1 MTVTAVRRGTALR
14 QRVIDAAVDIT
25 VAEGWSAVTMARL
38 ADDVG
43 VSRQTVYNEVG
54 AKPALAEAMV
64 MSELDGFLVVVE
76 TAFDNHEG
84 DAVASV
90 RAATEAVLTQAQR
103 HPLLRSI
110 VSATYGAD
118 TELLPFLTTNAS
130 RLLDAAGAV
139 RASRLAPDAGR
150 LTAREAAAAADV
162 IVRVVLSHIMAP
174 GAPPRRV
181 AEDMGELTRRLLR
194 L

>member
-1 MTVTAVRRGTALR
+1 MTMTAVRRETELR
-14 QRVIDAAVDIT
+14 QRVIDAGVDIT
-25 VAEGWSAVTMARL
+25 VTEGWSAVTMARL

-64 MSELDGFLVVVE
+64 MRELNGFLAVVQ
-76 TAFDNHEG
+76 TAFDAHDG

-90 RAATEAVLTQAQR
+90 RAATEAVLKQAQR
-103 HPLLRSI
+103 HPLLRAI

-130 RLLDAAGAV
+130 GLLDAAGAV
-139 RASRLAPDAGR
+139 MAVRLAPYSR
-150 LTAREAAAAADV
+150 HLSARESRAVVDV
-162 IVRVVLSHIMAP
+162 IVRIVLSHVMAP
-174 GAPPRRV
+174 SAPPRRV
-181 AEDMGELTRRLLR
+181 ADDIGEVARRLLR
-194 L
+194 P

>member
-1 MTVTAVRRGTALR
+1 
-14 QRVIDAAVDIT
+14 
-25 VAEGWSAVTMARL
+25 MARL

-76 TAFDNHEG
+76 TAFDAHEG

-130 RLLDAAGAV
+130 GLLDAAGAV
-139 RASRLAPDAGR
+139 MASRLAPYADR
-150 LTAREAAAAADV
+150 LTARE
-162 IVRVVLSHIMAP
+162 
-174 GAPPRRV
+174 
-181 AEDMGELTRRLLR
+181 
-194 L
+194 